1 MPVTNNPFQN
11 PFYNRFND
19 PVTRR
24 HDEMDTYAWL
34 CTERVVQRE
43 SQDRVASTS
52 NDPARAEKS
61 SSTDYTD

>member
-1 MPVTNNPFQN
+1 MPVPNNPFQN

-34 CTERVVQRE
+34 CMERIVQRE
-43 SQDRVASTS
+43 SQDRVVSTA
-52 NDPARAEKS
+52 NEPARSDKNPA
-61 SSTDYTD
+61 TDYRD